1 MAFLTEARHSPLVFS
16 MPYLPKDIY
25 LRITIATIITGSL
38 YVLGLVVHRLFISPI
53 AGFPGPKLAAATSW
67 YELYYDVVKKGTYL
81 FQIEKMH
88 EKYGPIVRI
97 NPFELS
103 IRDPEYYEKLYVA
116 GSVRPTD
123 NYDPFANG
131 IDFEGSH
138 FLSTGHE
145 IHRQRRKP
153 LDPFFSRLGVTRL
166 EPMVAELCEKLV
178 VNRFSSFKK
187 TKKVVRLDHA
197 FLAFS
202 GDVISRLC
210 IDDPPNLI
218 DDPDFAP
225 EWFDLFHTVI
235 KSLPLFMALP
245 WLIRIVRLIPESV
258 LTKLDSRSQNFN
270 KFKQMSEGHIAT
282 AKREKAASRSKDT
295 TTMGKHIT
303 LFRHLVNSDLP
314 PSELADKRLSKE
326 AQVLL
331 GAGTVST
338 ARTLDFICYY
348 IMANPVIRR
357 RLTEELRDVMAG
369 YPEKK
374 PTWAQLEKVV
384 YMQALIKEGLRLSY
398 GVMHRLPRVSPNQSL
413 QFKQW
418 VIPAGVPVG
427 MSAYL
432 QHTDPS
438 VFPRPFDFIPER
450 WLDGVTPQMTKNYVP
465 FSRGSRNCLGSNL
478 AICELNFILAALFR
492 PGGPDFE
499 LYETDASDV
508 VQAHDFML
516 PLPKLDTKGIRV
528 IFH

>member
-1 MAFLTEARHSPLVFS
+1 MASLIEASPISLDLLIH
-16 MPYLPKDIY
+16 YLPKGVY
-25 LRITIATIITGSL
+25 LSTAIAVFITSSL
-38 YVLGLVVHRLFISPI
+38 YVLVLVIYRLFFSPI
-53 AGFPGPKLAAATSW
+53 AGFPGPKLAAVTSW
-67 YELYYDVVKKGTYL
+67 YELYHDVIKKGTYL

-88 EKYGPIVRI
+88 EDYGPIVRI

-103 IRDPEYYEKLYVA
+103 IRDPEYYDKLYVA

-145 IHRQRRKP
+145 IHRKRRKP
-153 LDPFFSRLGVTRL
+153 LEHFFSRLGVTKL

-178 VNRFSSFKK
+178 VERFASFKG

-210 IDDPPNLI
+210 IDNPPNLV

-225 EWFDLFHTVI
+225 DWFDLFHTII

-245 WLIRIVRLIPESV
+245 WLIQVVRFIPESV
-258 LTKLDSRSQNFN
+258 LIKLDSRSQNFN
-270 KFKQMSEGHIAT
+270 KFKQMSEGHISA
-282 AKREKAASRSKDT
+282 AKREKAASGSKDT
-295 TTMGKHIT
+295 STMGGRIT

-314 PSELADKRLSKE
+314 PSELADERLSKE

-348 IMANPVIRR
+348 IMANPAIRE
-357 RLTEELRDVMAG
+357 RLTEELRDVMVG

-398 GVMHRLPRVSPNQSL
+398 GVMHRLPRVSPKQPL

-432 QHTDPS
+432 QHTDPR
-438 VFPRPFDFIPER
+438 VFRRPFEFIPER
-450 WLDGVTPQMTKNYVP
+450 WLDSVTPEMTKNYVP
-465 FSRGSRNCLGSNL
+465 FSKGSRNCLGWNL
-478 AICELNFILAALFR
+478 ATCELNFILSALFR

-499 LYETDASDV
+499 LYETYESDV

-516 PLPKLDTKGIRV
+516 PLPKLETQGIRV
-528 IFH
+528 IFP